1 MSTQQATLRIH
12 TTINEISR
20 ARDYKVETSE
30 GRLFVLRY
38 VNLQE
43 DTTQAILQKMRERGH
58 IDFNKNEIEGEEATF
73 FILVKPRGKII
84 DTPESVKEQRK
95 DLPEGDEELK

>member
-1 MSTQQATLRIH
+1 
-12 TTINEISR
+12 
-20 ARDYKVETSE
+20 
-30 GRLFVLRY
+30 
-38 VNLQE
+38 
-43 DTTQAILQKMRERGH
+43 MRERGH

-84 DTPESVKEQRK
+84 DTSESVEEQRK